1 LILDRIKDYLKKPTK
16 NPHKSIQIN
25 NHIIILDWLSYRAL
39 KAIKKMRFQLIM
51 VLFVLQSITIGTA
64 SSSESGLTIDKM
76 QKANIGLFKVDLKK
90 IDNVLFT
97 FISLSKKIN
106 EMKLEQEF
114 NLTKFLEIHDQLLNN
129 FNGSSIIE
137 MKMFNILMKLLKD
150 YLEQSSLN
158 ISLNKLKSRAFRWG

>member
-1 LILDRIKDYLKKPTK
+1 
-16 NPHKSIQIN
+16 
-25 NHIIILDWLSYRAL
+25 
-39 KAIKKMRFQLIM
+39 MIM
-51 VLFVLQSITIGTA
+51 VLFFLQSIIIIGTA

-76 QKANIGLFKVDLKK
+76 QKANIGLLKVDLKK

>member
-1 LILDRIKDYLKKPTK
+1 
-16 NPHKSIQIN
+16 
-25 NHIIILDWLSYRAL
+25 
-39 KAIKKMRFQLIM
+39 MIM
-51 VLFVLQSITIGTA
+51 VLFFLQSIIIIGTA

-76 QKANIGLFKVDLKK
+76 QKANIGLLKVDLKK

-106 EMKLEQEF
+106 EMKSEQEF
-114 NLTKFLEIHDQLLNN
+114 NLRKFLEIHDQLLNN
-129 FNGSSIIE
+129 FTGSSIIE
-137 MKMFNILMKLLKD
+137 VKMLNILMKLLKD